1 MDLISSGAAIVDNA
15 FLKQRIPHR
24 KGFSS
29 KLRCDDAVFPVEI
42 HVRKIDPGYALVL
55 IGAEDSLIVNGDKSL
70 EVRPVLADLAGKLLQ
85 DLDSL
90 GAADGEDDDVPKLG
104 PMCPVEIGYIAQ
116 AVDQL
121 VSRGARA
128 YGISV
133 RIMLPTFAYESRLKA
148 MMVEIS
154 EICKEKGLRVFF
166 ADAQSV
172 NGIQTSIVHVTAH
185 GEAKKE
191 QLLASRSAKAGEEI
205 VLVKWI
211 GMEGTL
217 RIIREEGAALAERF
231 APGFLNKLED
241 MRDEIFSD
249 RAMEIAGR
257 NGVSAMHPIGEGGIL
272 AALWDMAEGAGIGLS
287 VEMKKMTVRQETI
300 EVCEV
305 FHLNPYQLTSTG
317 AVLMVTPK
325 GEELKERLK
334 REGIPAEI
342 IGHTTEGNERI
353 IWGGG
358 EKRFLD
364 RPAPD
369 ELARIYEMKEN
380 VNA

>member
-1 MDLISSGAAIVDNA
+1 M
-15 FLKQRIPHR
+15 
-24 KGFSS
+24 
-29 KLRCDDAVFPVEI
+29 
-42 HVRKIDPGYALVL
+42 
-55 IGAEDSLIVNGDKSL
+55 
-70 EVRPVLADLAGKLLQ
+70 
-85 DLDSL
+85 
-90 GAADGEDDDVPKLG
+90 
-104 PMCPVEIGYIAQ
+104 
-116 AVDQL
+116 
-121 VSRGARA
+121 
-128 YGISV
+128 
-133 RIMLPTFAYESRLKA
+133 
-148 MMVEIS
+148 
-154 EICKEKGLRVFF
+154 
-166 ADAQSV
+166 QSV

-257 NGVSAMHPIGEGGIL
+257 NGVSAM
-272 AALWDMAEGAGIGLS
+272 
-287 VEMKKMTVRQETI
+287 QTI

>member
-1 MDLISSGAAIVDNA
+1 M
-15 FLKQRIPHR
+15 
-24 KGFSS
+24 
-29 KLRCDDAVFPVEI
+29 
-42 HVRKIDPGYALVL
+42 
-55 IGAEDSLIVNGDKSL
+55 
-70 EVRPVLADLAGKLLQ
+70 
-85 DLDSL
+85 
-90 GAADGEDDDVPKLG
+90 
-104 PMCPVEIGYIAQ
+104 
-116 AVDQL
+116 
-121 VSRGARA
+121 
-128 YGISV
+128 
-133 RIMLPTFAYESRLKA
+133 
-148 MMVEIS
+148 
-154 EICKEKGLRVFF
+154 
-166 ADAQSV
+166 
-172 NGIQTSIVHVTAH
+172 
-185 GEAKKE
+185 
-191 QLLASRSAKAGEEI
+191 
-205 VLVKWI
+205 
-211 GMEGTL
+211 
-217 RIIREEGAALAERF
+217 REEGAALAERV

-369 ELARIYEMKEN
+369 TNFRNEGECKCLILYFLNRKSRQIPEISEGPVWRRIPDFI
-380 VNA
+380 

>member
-1 MDLISSGAAIVDNA
+1 MAEQKEDKSMKAGRVSQTVYRRSV
-15 FLKQRIPHR
+15 LKQIQNNIEGIDFLRPSQEETCYIADESEERITIATDV
-24 KGFSS
+24 S
-29 KLRCDDAVFPVEI
+29 
-42 HVRKIDPGYALVL
+42 
-55 IGAEDSLIVNGDKSL
+55 
-70 EVRPVLADLAGKLLQ
+70 LAGNEK
-85 DLDSL
+85 DL
-90 GAADGEDDDVPKLG
+90 GVFA
-104 PMCPVEIGYIAQ
+104 I
-116 AVDQL
+116 
-121 VSRGARA
+121 ARA

-257 NGVSAMHPIGEGGIL
+257 NRVSAMHPIGEGGIL

-353 IWGGG
+353 IWSGG

>member
-1 MDLISSGAAIVDNA
+1 MAEQKEDKSMKAGRVSQTVYRRSV
-15 FLKQRIPHR
+15 LKQIQNNIEGIDFLRPSQEETCYIADESEERITIATDV
-24 KGFSS
+24 S
-29 KLRCDDAVFPVEI
+29 
-42 HVRKIDPGYALVL
+42 
-55 IGAEDSLIVNGDKSL
+55 
-70 EVRPVLADLAGKLLQ
+70 LAGNEK
-85 DLDSL
+85 DL
-90 GAADGEDDDVPKLG
+90 GVFA
-104 PMCPVEIGYIAQ
+104 IAQ

-121 VSRGARA
+121 ASRGARA

-217 RIIREEGAALAERF
+217 RIIRE
-231 APGFLNKLED
+231 
-241 MRDEIFSD
+241 
-249 RAMEIAGR
+249 
-257 NGVSAMHPIGEGGIL
+257 EGGIL

-380 VNA
+380 VKA

>member
-1 MDLISSGAAIVDNA
+1 MAEQKEDKSMKAGRVSQTVYRRSV
-15 FLKQRIPHR
+15 LKQIQNNIEGIDFLRPSQEETCYIADESEERITIATDV
-24 KGFSS
+24 S
-29 KLRCDDAVFPVEI
+29 
-42 HVRKIDPGYALVL
+42 
-55 IGAEDSLIVNGDKSL
+55 
-70 EVRPVLADLAGKLLQ
+70 LAGNEK
-85 DLDSL
+85 DL
-90 GAADGEDDDVPKLG
+90 GVFA
-104 PMCPVEIGYIAQ
+104 IAQ

-121 VSRGARA
+121 ASRGARA

-172 NGIQTSIVHVTAH
+172 NGIQTSIVHITAH

-257 NGVSAMHPIGEGGIL
+257 NGVSAMHPIGEGGIF

>member
-1 MDLISSGAAIVDNA
+1 
-15 FLKQRIPHR
+15 
-24 KGFSS
+24 
-29 KLRCDDAVFPVEI
+29 
-42 HVRKIDPGYALVL
+42 
-55 IGAEDSLIVNGDKSL
+55 
-70 EVRPVLADLAGKLLQ
+70 
-85 DLDSL
+85 
-90 GAADGEDDDVPKLG
+90 
-104 PMCPVEIGYIAQ
+104 
-116 AVDQL
+116 
-121 VSRGARA
+121 
-128 YGISV
+128 
-133 RIMLPTFAYESRLKA
+133 MLPTFAYESRLKA

-272 AALWDMAEGAGIGLS
+272 AALWDMAEGAGITHS

>member
-1 MDLISSGAAIVDNA
+1 MAEQKEDKSMKAGRVSQTVYRRSV
-15 FLKQRIPHR
+15 LKQIQNNIEGIDFLRPSQEETCYIADESEERITIATDV
-24 KGFSS
+24 S
-29 KLRCDDAVFPVEI
+29 
-42 HVRKIDPGYALVL
+42 
-55 IGAEDSLIVNGDKSL
+55 
-70 EVRPVLADLAGKLLQ
+70 LAGNEK
-85 DLDSL
+85 DL
-90 GAADGEDDDVPKLG
+90 GVFA
-104 PMCPVEIGYIAQ
+104 IAQ

-121 VSRGARA
+121 ASRGARA

-257 NGVSAMHPIGEGGIL
+257 NGVSAMHPIGEGGI
-272 AALWDMAEGAGIGLS
+272 GLS
-287 VEMKKMTVRQETI
+287 VEMKKLTVRQETI

>member
-1 MDLISSGAAIVDNA
+1 MAEQKEDKSMKAGRVSQTVYRRSV
-15 FLKQRIPHR
+15 LKQIQNNIEGIDFLRPSQEETCYIADESEERITIATDV
-24 KGFSS
+24 S
-29 KLRCDDAVFPVEI
+29 
-42 HVRKIDPGYALVL
+42 
-55 IGAEDSLIVNGDKSL
+55 
-70 EVRPVLADLAGKLLQ
+70 LAGNEK
-85 DLDSL
+85 DL
-90 GAADGEDDDVPKLG
+90 GVFA
-104 PMCPVEIGYIAQ
+104 IAQ
-116 AVDQL
+116 
-121 VSRGARA
+121 A

-353 IWGGG
+353 ILGGG

>member
-1 MDLISSGAAIVDNA
+1 MAEQKEDKSMKAGRVSQTVYRRSV
-15 FLKQRIPHR
+15 LKQIQNNIEGIDFLRPSQEETCYIADESEERITIATDV
-24 KGFSS
+24 S
-29 KLRCDDAVFPVEI
+29 
-42 HVRKIDPGYALVL
+42 
-55 IGAEDSLIVNGDKSL
+55 
-70 EVRPVLADLAGKLLQ
+70 LAGNEK
-85 DLDSL
+85 DL
-90 GAADGEDDDVPKLG
+90 GVFA
-104 PMCPVEIGYIAQ
+104 IAQ

-121 VSRGARA
+121 ASRGARA

-172 NGIQTSIVHVTAH
+172 NGIQTSI
-185 GEAKKE
+185 
-191 QLLASRSAKAGEEI
+191 
-205 VLVKWI
+205 
-211 GMEGTL
+211 
-217 RIIREEGAALAERF
+217 GAALAERF